1 MKVSKLHKFLLARL
15 QTQKE
20 LGLQSECALRLGS
33 YDFCKAALSEV
44 LGVSKYMI
52 RAVFTE
58 HLAGIQNYIHGN
70 QGNIFNTRKKDAA
83 ITFILHFAKCHSENL
98 PDRSCLRL
106 PSYINVKTIFDDY
119 QDKTLKVNQVSQR
132 EFYFIFKKCFSDSHR
147 LYDWLPRIVFLPSSS
162 HPVCNECSLISD
174 LRKLAKSEFDAHY
187 AEGRKRSHMLY
198 IRRKYL
204 LYCYRRDL
212 PIRYPQDYLHLSL
225 DDMDQKKLHS
235 PFTRVT
241 TKETSNML
249 RLSNHLTG
257 CIVTNGGF
265 ETDRVYKMYVNND
278 QFCQD
283 SNKTISIIF
292 DLLCYSQEKLEKLPR
307 KLLFQSD
314 NCHRDLKNQIVLS
327 FFYLLVDLDIFDEIM
342 VSMMPIGHTHS
353 DVDFMFSLVAAH
365 LKKLEIPTFEV
376 LKSELSKVKIDET
389 YPEVKEMTFTS
400 NFSQFIEE
408 FLLPMS
414 GHTAFYQFKIRK
426 ENNKTRLYLK
436 EDELDDSWKFP
447 RDIQLLSET
456 PKKFSMSVSP
466 FRSESEYAEIF
477 RSVWNK
483 YVPTLA
489 SKFPVKEVEEI
500 KLSWESRIKLL
511 INLKEEDY
519 EAFDLRIL
527 KGQEVLPAEQ
537 AQESTPRQAIP
548 RKETA
553 VTATFYPK
561 EISSFSVEDLEKD
574 VSLVFYCET
583 KRFRPWIGLFLEM
596 VSENGTKRVKV
607 EWLKKERKH
616 YVIQHDGAGQYTSVI
631 DLECIMF
638 SDVLVNCSPTGD
650 RAGPYSLE
658 TDVKN
663 QLLEAYDERD
673 NTLA

>member
-1 MKVSKLHKFLLARL
+1 
-15 QTQKE
+15 
-20 LGLQSECALRLGS
+20 
-33 YDFCKAALSEV
+33 
-44 LGVSKYMI
+44 
-52 RAVFTE
+52 
-58 HLAGIQNYIHGN
+58 
-70 QGNIFNTRKKDAA
+70 
-83 ITFILHFAKCHSENL
+83 
-98 PDRSCLRL
+98 
-106 PSYINVKTIFDDY
+106 
-119 QDKTLKVNQVSQR
+119 
-132 EFYFIFKKCFSDSHR
+132 
-147 LYDWLPRIVFLPSSS
+147 
-162 HPVCNECSLISD
+162 
-174 LRKLAKSEFDAHY
+174 
-187 AEGRKRSHMLY
+187 
-198 IRRKYL
+198 
-204 LYCYRRDL
+204 
-212 PIRYPQDYLHLSL
+212 
-225 DDMDQKKLHS
+225 MDQKKLHS
-235 PFTRVT
+235 PFTRVI
-241 TKETSNML
+241 TKDTSNML

-265 ETDRVYKMYVNND
+265 ETDRVYKLYANND

-292 DLLCYSQEKLEKLPR
+292 DLLSYSQDKLQKLPR

-327 FFYLLVDLDIFDEIM
+327 FFYLLVDLDIFDEIL

-376 LKSELSKVKIDET
+376 LKNELSKVKIDET
-389 YPEVKEMTFTS
+389 YPEVKEMTYTT

-426 ENNKTRLYLK
+426 ESSKTRLYLK

-466 FRSESEYAEIF
+466 FRSESDYSEIF

-483 YVPTLA
+483 YVPTLG

-500 KLSWESRIKLL
+500 KSSWESRIKFL

-519 EAFDLRIL
+519 EAFDIRIL
-527 KGQEVLPAEQ
+527 KCQEVLPAEQ

-574 VSLVFYCET
+574 VSLVFYCDT

-596 VSENGTKRVKV
+596 ICENGTPRVKV
-607 EWLKKERKH
+607 EWLKRERKH
-616 YVIQHDGAGQYTSVI
+616 YVIQQEGAGQYTSVI

-650 RAGPYSLE
+650 RAGPYTLE

-673 NTLA
+673 NALA